1 MRRLAAPA
9 LLSLA
14 VLTAPMAALAGDS
27 WLTALERHVRSGL
40 VYGYSEPFELV
51 RSETTTRAGF
61 VISGE
66 RIHLENG
73 ILTAHFNRVQADD
86 GTDLQNVDVMSKLS
100 LSGGFLQDPVRN
112 ALEAFLAYMDMT
124 AQKVQ
129 LAFTIPAAPASAKS
143 GAPNAPVE
151 ILTMPVRDMK
161 MTMRQKVMEMT
172 LKSIISVRAVGKAN
186 YRPAE
191 MKIDCEITGAWSGP
205 IPIPQDLLFHT
216 LSNSIH
222 YPFIEVHK
230 PYVTIDIGYF
240 LEPAPTSL

>member
-1 MRRLAAPA
+1 MRRFAIPA

-14 VLTAPMAALAGDS
+14 VLTLPARSFAADG
-27 WLTALERHVRSGL
+27 WLTALERHVRSGI
-40 VYGYSEPFELV
+40 VHSESEPFDLARV
-51 RSETTTRAGF
+51 ETASRGGF

-86 GTDLQNVDVMSKLS
+86 GTDLQNVDILTKLS
-100 LSGGFLQDPVRN
+100 LSGGFLSDPVKN
-112 ALEAFLAYMDMT
+112 AVEAFLAYMDMT
-124 AQKVQ
+124 ASKVE
-129 LAFTIPAAPASAKS
+129 LAFTVPAGRGRAPAV
-143 GAPNAPVE
+143 PNGLPAE

-172 LKSIISVRAVGKAN
+172 LKSIISIRTVGKAN

-191 MKIDCEITGAWSGP
+191 KKIDCEITGAWSGP
-205 IPIPQDLLFHT
+205 VPIPQDLLFYT
-216 LSNSIH
+216 LGNSIH
-222 YPFIEVHK
+222 YPFVEVHK

-240 LEPAPTSL
+240 LNPAPSN